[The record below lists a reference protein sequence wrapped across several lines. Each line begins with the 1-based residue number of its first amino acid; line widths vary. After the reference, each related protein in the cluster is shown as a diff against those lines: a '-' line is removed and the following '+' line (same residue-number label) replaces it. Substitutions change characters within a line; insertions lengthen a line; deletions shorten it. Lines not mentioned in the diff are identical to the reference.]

1 MRVAVPAAGQIGTST
16 KTAAGIVHCA
26 NRRKRLTD
34 TMIAYARTGMIA
46 APHVAQKMRL
56 VLTARLV
63 VQQLKYVK
71 TRCLPFVAPTAKH
84 ASTEAVAQ
92 RRMQMRRNVV
102 PTVSELTA
110 PVAQPTRRPVPMV
123 RRLTQTGVQ
132 SAKRDAPETNRFL
145 ANPVPIRGVAQKITL
160 AEQPQGSVAWAENAA
175 RERRTVKFFKRE
187 NVVAMPVVLE
197 HFIKF
202 K

>member
-16 KTAAGIVHCA
+16 KTAAGIAHYA
-26 NRRKRLTD
+26 NRRKCLTD
-34 TMIAYARTGMIA
+34 TMIVYARTGMIA
-46 APHVAQKMRL
+46 VPRAVEKMRL

-63 VQQLKYVK
+63 ARRLKCVK

-92 RRMQMRRNVV
+92 RRMRMRRNVV

-110 PVAQPTRRPVPMV
+110 PVAQPTQQPVPTV
-123 RRLTQTGVQ
+123 RLLIQTGVQ

-145 ANPVPIRGVAQKITL
+145 VNPVPIPGVAQKEIL
-160 AEQPQGSVAWAENAA
+160 VEQ
-175 RERRTVKFFKRE
+175 TKE
-187 NVVAMPVVLE
+187 NVFWRQFFVIMTVHVL
-197 HFIKF
+197 KVMR
-202 K
+202 

>member
-1 MRVAVPAAGQIGTST
+1 MRVAVPAAAQIGTST
-16 KTAAGIVHCA
+16 KTAAGIAHYA
-26 NRRKRLTD
+26 NRRKCLTD
-34 TMIAYARTGMIA
+34 TMIASARTGMIA

-71 TRCLPFVAPTAKH
+71 TRCLPFVAPTGKP

-92 RRMQMRRNVV
+92 RRMRMRRNVV
-102 PTVSELTA
+102 PTVSEQTA
-110 PVAQPTRRPVPMV
+110 PVAQPTQQPVPMV

-145 ANPVPIRGVAQKITL
+145 ANPVPIPGVALKEILVVQL
-160 AEQPQGSVAWAENAA
+160 SDSVAWAENAA
-175 RERRTVKFFKRE
+175 RV
-187 NVVAMPVVLE
+187 
-197 HFIKF
+197 
-202 K
+202 